1 MYLTAVPG
9 EEVSGGGG
17 DREVIHVVDLE
28 AADLVGYPINT
39 DDRPTF
45 EYYWIER
52 MLRRKK
58 APRVF
63 LEAMDLS
70 RHTTDVKVK
79 LP

>member
-1 MYLTAVPG
+1 MRKITPRLDPD
-9 EEVSGGGG
+9 SGFGSN
-17 DREVIHVVDLE
+17 VVDLE

-58 APRVF
+58 DPRVF
-63 LEAMDLS
+63 LDAMDLS